1 MGVRVPSSALADISL
16 HREMSFVLMK
26 NSVKVNINRQDID
39 AINAVVSITL
49 ETADYLPQVEKA
61 LNQYRKNVTLKGF
74 RKGMVPA
81 GLVKKMYGTA
91 LMVDE
96 LNKIVGETLDG
107 YIKEQS
113 IEILG
118 QPLPKTSGLDFNINE
133 PQDFTFEF
141 ELGLSPQFDLSA
153 LHSSTVVKATKVMVD
168 DATAQ
173 KELDNLRGRYGNM
186 SFPEEGIEESDILQV
201 KLVELEGDAPKEGG
215 VEATGPINLE
225 IVKDA
230 DLKASILN
238 AKVGDSFDINL
249 FQSLDRE
256 PAQITK
262 HILGLDAAPEGMG
275 EVFRASI
282 ERISR
287 MGKAELNQEFFD
299 KVFGEGKV
307 TSEAEALAAMKED
320 LGKYLQQSEQ
330 GKLNQAIYELL
341 LEKTNIQLPDDFLKR
356 WIKVS
361 NEKPITEE
369 QVEEEY
375 PAFEKNLR
383 WSLIVNK
390 IVKENDLKGT
400 FEEIKEASKEG
411 LRQQL
416 QQYMTA
422 GGSFSEDDLEMF
434 NNNMLA
440 KEDHVKKTYDV
451 VMEQK
456 LFNFIKQ
463 QVTLE
468 DEFVSIEDFFKA

>member
-1 MGVRVPSSALADISL
+1 MGVRVPSSAQADISL
-16 HREMSFVLMK
+16 HREMSFVLKK
-26 NSVKVNINRQDID
+26 NSVNVNINRQDID
-39 AINAVVSITL
+39 ATHAVVSITI

-61 LNQYRKNVTLKGF
+61 LQQYRKNVTLKGF

-81 GLVKKMYGTA
+81 GLVKKMYGNA
-91 LMVDE
+91 IMVDE
-96 LNKIVGETLDG
+96 LNKLVGEKLDG
-107 YIKEQS
+107 YIKEQN

-118 QPLPKTSGLDFNINE
+118 QPLPKTSGLDFNIHQ
-133 PQDFTFEF
+133 PADFTFEF
-141 ELGLSPQFDLSA
+141 ELGLSPQFELNALSTA
-153 LHSSTVVKATKVMVD
+153 TVVKAPKVMVD

-173 KELDNLRGRYGNM
+173 KELDNLRKRYGNM
-186 SFPEEGIEESDILQV
+186 TFPEEGIEENDILQV
-201 KLVELEGDAPKEGG
+201 KLQELDGDVLKDGG

-225 IVKDA
+225 ILKDA
-230 DLKASILN
+230 DLKARLLK
-238 AKVGDSFDINL
+238 AKLGDSFDLNIYE
-249 FQSLDRE
+249 SLDRSPE
-256 PAQITK
+256 QINK
-262 HILGLDAAPEGMG
+262 HILGLDEAPAGMG
-275 EVFRASI
+275 AAFRATI

-287 MGKAELNQEFFD
+287 MGMAELNQEFFD

-307 TSEAEALAAMKED
+307 TSEQEALDAMKED
-320 LGKYLQQSEQ
+320 LGKYLKQSED
-330 GKLNQAIYELL
+330 GKLNQTIYELL
-341 LEKTNIQLPDDFLKR
+341 LEQTNIILPDDFLKR

-361 NEKPITEE
+361 NEKPLTDE
-369 QVEEEY
+369 QLEAEY

-390 IVKENDLKGT
+390 IVKENELKGT
-400 FEEIKEASKEG
+400 FEEIKEASKES

-440 KEDHVKKTYDV
+440 KEEHVKKTYDV

-456 LFNFIKQ
+456 LFNFIKE

-468 DEFVSIEDFFKA
+468 DEFITLEDFFKA